1 MFEQILAYQNLD
13 SKIIKLKRELEKDPA
28 KQNINNAM
36 AIAKDFQ
43 NKLVELDSFASKTL
57 ADFEKNKKRYAEA
70 YKDFDKLN
78 KQDVSNFSSDQLNEQ
93 IDKLNSLSSELGSL
107 ERSISAL
114 ADSISNILKN
124 FEYCKQNIMS
134 SKQKFM
140 ENKQRLSQLEEK
152 IAPQVNAI
160 KKQMQDMEKDIDPK
174 ILAKY
179 KSIRQDKI
187 FPVFVPLNNNSCGGC
202 SMSLASASASKLK
215 DIGYL
220 ECEQCRRYIYFEK

>member
-78 KQDVSNFSSDQLNEQ
+78 KQLKIVSLT
-93 IDKLNSLSSELGSL
+93 ILT
-107 ERSISAL
+107 
-114 ADSISNILKN
+114 NI
-124 FEYCKQNIMS
+124 FY
-134 SKQKFM
+134 
-140 ENKQRLSQLEEK
+140 
-152 IAPQVNAI
+152 
-160 KKQMQDMEKDIDPK
+160 
-174 ILAKY
+174 
-179 KSIRQDKI
+179 
-187 FPVFVPLNNNSCGGC
+187 
-202 SMSLASASASKLK
+202 
-215 DIGYL
+215 
-220 ECEQCRRYIYFEK
+220 

>member
-57 ADFEKNKKRYAEA
+57 ADFEKNKKRYAEV

-78 KQDVSNFSSDQLNEQ
+78 KQDVSNFSSDQLN
-93 IDKLNSLSSELGSL
+93 SLSNELGSL

-202 SMSLASASASKLK
+202 SMSLASASTSKLK